1 MSAFPLLSGDKQTS
15 GKHAKN
21 DASDPS
27 ETSAAKFAVMHNEVF
42 FYHGVVPPLIPR
54 CSSWA

>member
-42 FYHGVVPPLIPR
+42 SITVWCR
-54 CSSWA
+54 R